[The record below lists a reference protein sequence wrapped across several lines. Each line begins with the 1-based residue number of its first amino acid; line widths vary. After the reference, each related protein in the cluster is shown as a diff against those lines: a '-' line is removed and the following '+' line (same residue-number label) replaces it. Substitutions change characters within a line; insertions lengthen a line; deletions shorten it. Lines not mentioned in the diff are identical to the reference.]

1 MPRLMVRDACPAWGA
16 LGQHKVKGRMSSW
29 LAAHRSSTPALPTL
43 APCSP
48 ASWLLKTQNGM
59 RRCCRLFNPRGW
71 ICYDVAPA
79 APSG

>member
-1 MPRLMVRDACPAWGA
+1 MPWMRHSVPAQLTW
-16 LGQHKVKGRMSSW
+16 LHIQLVCSPSLKHCHSS
-29 LAAHRSSTPALPTL
+29 P
-43 APCSP
+43 PCSP
-48 ASWLLKTQNGM
+48 AGWLLKTQNGM